1 MPIREDLINAIENV
15 VSNAATAGYSDAS
28 ATNDIYENY
37 ILALCLAAARQHGAV
52 ITYEDYNEQPA
63 QSLVFR
69 TTPGAIYSTAHLY
82 THAAIQ
88 FPGCPTLEAHVGI
101 RVTGKSRVLHECDIA
116 VLDKEEARLCRA
128 NQVHPRASK
137 VILAAECK
145 FYTSAIQLYL
155 GRSFL
160 GLTSDIHRKER
171 YFVTNGQ
178 SPSVT
183 KLIAH
188 HQSEWE
194 CGVLPNSPD
203 ADALLH
209 SFARAFR
216 NYRASFLA
224 AIRLGRCLRRCRFS
238 ALAIILPR
246 ATGTALP
253 ICRAVCVSGT
263 SFPGPNS

>member
-1 MPIREDLINAIENV
+1 MPVRDDLIAAL
-15 VSNAATAGYSDAS
+15 SNIVGQAAAAGYSNPM
-28 ATNDIYENY
+28 ATNDVYENY
-37 ILALCLAAARQHGAV
+37 IWALCLQAARLHGAM
-52 ITYEDYNEQPA
+52 IRYEDFYEEPVTA
-63 QSLVFR
+63 LFFR
-69 TTPGAIYSTAHLY
+69 TSPGAIYSTAQPY
-82 THAAIQ
+82 THAAIE
-88 FPGCPTLEAHVGI
+88 FAGCPSLEAHLGI
-101 RVTGKSRVLHECDIA
+101 RVTGRSRVLHECDVA
-116 VLDKEEARLCRA
+116 VLTKDEARLCRT

-137 VILAAECK
+137 VLLAAECK

-178 SPSVT
+178 SPSVM

-194 CGVLPNSPD
+194 CGVLPNSAD

-216 NYRASFLA
+216 NYKAS
-224 AIRLGRCLRRCRFS
+224 S
-238 ALAIILPR
+238 
-246 ATGTALP
+246 
-253 ICRAVCVSGT
+253 
-263 SFPGPNS
+263 

>member
-1 MPIREDLINAIENV
+1 MAVHEDLISAIESIV
-15 VSNAATAGYSDAS
+15 ASAATAGYSSAT

-37 ILALCLAAARQHGAV
+37 VWALCLAAARQHGAS
-52 ITYEDYNEQPA
+52 IRYEDYNEQSTT
-63 QSLVFR
+63 SLVFR
-69 TTPGAIYSTAHLY
+69 TAPGAIYSSAHPY
-82 THAAIQ
+82 THAAIE

-101 RVTGKSRVLHECDIA
+101 RVTGRSRVLHECDVA
-116 VLDKEEARLCRA
+116 VVDREEARLCRA

-145 FYTSAIQLYL
+145 FYTSALQLHL
-155 GRSFL
+155 GRGFL
-160 GLTSDIHRKER
+160 GLTSDIYRKER
-171 YFVTNGQ
+171 YFITNGQ

-194 CGVLPNSPD
+194 CGVYPTSPE

-216 NYRASFLA
+216 NYK
-224 AIRLGRCLRRCRFS
+224 
-238 ALAIILPR
+238 
-246 ATGTALP
+246 
-253 ICRAVCVSGT
+253 T
-263 SFPGPNS
+263 SF